1 MRQPSWSITLSLCF
15 ALFGAQTAIAQ
26 TYTITDLGTLS
37 GETLPFGGGSIGT
50 AVNRAG
56 QVTGNSLV
64 AGPCLHNCMHAFLY
78 SNGKMLDI
86 GTLPGGNSSVGNS
99 INSGKEPEVVGY
111 SEVAGG
117 ALHAFLWNAGQML
130 DLGTFSGGG
139 NSVANAIDQFG
150 DITGNAQI
158 AAGNFHAFLYRR
170 GTMHDLGTLPGGT
183 YSGGFGINRVKEER
197 AERSGGIEVV
207 GYGDVPGDCTFH
219 VSCPYHAFLYSQGAM
234 HDLGTL
240 PGGFFSNATAINQFG
255 QITGSADNS
264 IGNFHAF
271 LYEHGDIRDLGTL
284 PNGFESFATGM
295 NKHAQIVGY
304 GSVDSINDFHAFV
317 YRNGKMQDLNNL
329 IPSNTGWFLG
339 FAFGINDHGQ
349 ITGAGIINGEGHG
362 FLLTPACSDNS
373 DQNGEDN
380 DHNGCER

>member
-37 GETLPFGGGSIGT
+37 GETLPFGGGSIGN

-56 QVTGNSLV
+56 QVTGDSLV

-78 SNGKMLDI
+78 SKGKMLDL

-111 SEVAGG
+111 SDVAGG

-139 NSVANAIDQFG
+139 NSVANAIDQVG

-158 AAGNFHAFLYRR
+158 AAGNFHAFLYSR

-183 YSGGFGINRVKEER
+183 YSGGYGINRV
-197 AERSGGIEVV
+197 AGGIEVV
-207 GYGDVPGDCTFH
+207 GYGDVPGDCSLIPF
-219 VSCPYHAFLYSQGAM
+219 CPPYHAFLYSQGAM

-240 PGGFFSNATAINQFG
+240 PGGFLSNATAINQFG

-264 IGNFHAF
+264 EGNFHAF
-271 LYEHGDIRDLGTL
+271 LYEHGGMRDLGTL
-284 PNGFESFATGM
+284 PNGFQSFARG
-295 NKHAQIVGY
+295 
-304 GSVDSINDFHAFV
+304 
-317 YRNGKMQDLNNL
+317 
-329 IPSNTGWFLG
+329 
-339 FAFGINDHGQ
+339 
-349 ITGAGIINGEGHG
+349 
-362 FLLTPACSDNS
+362 
-373 DQNGEDN
+373 
-380 DHNGCER
+380 

>member
-1 MRQPSWSITLSLCF
+1 MRCVTASF
-15 ALFGAQTAIAQ
+15 ALNLSFALLAAQSATAQKFA
-26 TYTITDLGTLS
+26 ITDLGTL
-37 GETLPFGGGSIGT
+37 PGGTESVGNGINS
-50 AVNRAG
+50 AG
-56 QVTGNSLV
+56 QMTGSSLV
-64 AGPCLHNCMHAFLY
+64 PGPCLHNCMHAFLY
-78 SNGKMLDI
+78 SNGKMLDL
-86 GTLPGGNSSVGNS
+86 GTLPGGNSSVGSS
-99 INSGKEPEVVGY
+99 INSGKDPEVVGY

-117 ALHAFLWNAGQML
+117 ALHAFLWNAGHML

-150 DITGNAQI
+150 DITGNAQL
-158 AAGNFHAFLYRR
+158 AAGNFHAFLYSR

-183 YSGGFGINRVKEER
+183 YSGGYGINRVEES
-197 AERSGGIEVV
+197 SGGIEVV
-207 GYGDVPGDCTFH
+207 GYGDVPGDCSFH
-219 VSCPYHAFLYSQGAM
+219 VSCPYHAFLYSHGAM

-264 IGNFHAF
+264 EGNFHAF
-271 LYEHGDIRDLGTL
+271 LYEHGVMRDLGTL
-284 PNGFESFATGM
+284 PNGFQSFATAM

-304 GSVDSINDFHAFV
+304 GSVDSINNFHAFV

-329 IPSNTGWFLG
+329 IPSNSGWFLG

-349 ITGAGIINGEGHG
+349 ITGAGIINGEGHA
-362 FLLTPACSDNS
+362 FLLTPVGSHNN

-380 DHNGCER
+380 DQN